1 MNRYKGID
9 SYLHLA
15 ELMPPTDSG
24 MSTAMIQVYGI
35 WWLTR
40 LVSGNTKNTEGR
52 RKNEENKSDLRARH
66 GGTQKQ

>member
-24 MSTAMIQVYGI
+24 MSTAMIQVYCI

-40 LVSGNTKNTEGR
+40 LVNGNTKNTEGGR
-52 RKNEENKSDLRARH
+52 EKENEEHRNC
-66 GGTQKQ
+66 Q